1 MKFEIPYHR
10 PLDIEFKVPKD
21 IRESGMLSNFKYVNY
36 LEYKIRELYG
46 VEYAI
51 ACSSNSIGLLITL
64 QAYDKTREKDDI
76 EPNYGI
82 ASPAFA
88 WFSTKWAIESNGFYF
103 RAWDI
108 NRETWLIEDKH
119 GNFSIILPVHT
130 FGNVMEAKSKEVI
143 YDGAHALGS
152 VIKDFGIA
160 TVFSLAPTKLITS
173 CEGGIIV
180 TNDHEL
186 AGKIIQLRNK
196 VSRMSEINAIWGITT
211 LSRLD
216 EMLEWKRECRKYYE
230 KNLPGDF
237 QKIPIDSNHA
247 TIGFLTD
254 MIMPPEIEFRKY
266 YMPLEFG
273 LPNANY
279 VYSKIVCLPSWFGV
293 DYELVTEKIL
303 QFNAKV

>member
-1 MKFEIPYHR
+1 MQYEIPYHR
-10 PLDIEFKVPKD
+10 PLDIDFELPKD

-36 LEYKIRELYG
+36 LEYKIRQLYD

-64 QAYDKTREKDDI
+64 QAIQSVNKLGYMTT
-76 EPNYGI
+76 
-82 ASPAFA
+82 PAFA
-88 WFSTKWAIESNGFYF
+88 WFSSKWAIQTVGLDCLME
-103 RAWDI
+103 DI
-108 NRETWLIEDKH
+108 DKETWLMNDIEF
-119 GNFSIILPVHT
+119 NQLLVHT
-130 FGNVMEAKSKEVI
+130 FGNVAKTDVKNVVF
-143 YDGAHALGS
+143 DGAHALGS
-152 VIKDFGIA
+152 KIKDFGMA

-196 VSRMSEINAIWGITT
+196 VSRMSEINAIWGATT

-216 EMLEWKRECRKYYE
+216 EMLEWKLECRKYYE
-230 KNLPGDF
+230 KNLPGQF

-266 YMPLEFG
+266 YIPLEFG
-273 LPNANY
+273 LPNSNY
-279 VYSKIVCLPSWFGV
+279 VYGKIICLPSYFGCP
-293 DYELVTEKIL
+293 YEEITEKIL
-303 QFNAKV
+303 QFNAKVI

>member
-10 PLDIEFKVPKD
+10 PLKIDFETPKD
-21 IRESGMLSNFKYVNY
+21 LRESGMLSNFKYVNY
-36 LEYKIRELYG
+36 LEYKIRQLYG

-64 QAYDKTREKDDI
+64 QALKNNDEFKYILT
-76 EPNYGI
+76 
-82 ASPAFA
+82 PAFA
-88 WFSTKWAIESNGFYF
+88 WFSSKWAILTSGNIPTFV
-103 RAWDI
+103 DI
-108 NRETWLIEDKH
+108 DKETWLMEDK
-119 GNFSIILPVHT
+119 GYNQLAIHT
-130 FGNVMEAKSKEVI
+130 FGNVIKINGKNRI

-152 VIKDFGIA
+152 VIKDFGMA

-186 AGKIIQLRNK
+186 GGKIIQLRNK
-196 VSRMSEINAIWGITT
+196 VSRMSEINAIWGAST

-230 KNLPGDF
+230 KNLPGEF

-254 MIMPPEIEFRKY
+254 MVMPPEIEFRKY

-279 VYSKIVCLPSWFGV
+279 VYGKIICLPSWYGV
-293 DYELVTEKIL
+293 DYELVTDKIL
-303 QFNAKV
+303 QFNARI